1 MRTRLIQMRQKQGLS
16 QSQVA
21 NKLGITRSFYG
32 MIETGDRNPTLGLAK
47 KIAEFFQVNIE
58 DIFFDDLGN
67 EALRDVADPP
77 TGTEGR

>member
-1 MRTRLIQMRQKQGLS
+1 MRQRRGLS

-58 DIFFDDLGN
+58 DIFFDDSSN
-67 EALRDVADPP
+67 DALHQNSGQP
-77 TGTEGR
+77 TGTEGRS